1 MGLQMTKHD
10 RIIIILD
17 PTFEIM
23 KISLLWTELFNFP
36 KRGADLAKNRL
47 ESTLC
52 VVVSPN
58 SFKFVQLMYEQYQ
71 IKLASIQQ
79 NFNGGR

>member
-36 KRGADLAKNRL
+36 KRGADLAENRL

-52 VVVSPN
+52 GVRKHNIYPLTEINKIEIPAS
-58 SFKFVQLMYEQYQ
+58 
-71 IKLASIQQ
+71 LATDY
-79 NFNGGR
+79 